1 MNCRKCGSILRRNA
15 RFCHKCGCAQI
26 PSDVERDRKP
36 QVGRMAKNPD
46 DYSDRDVVSFLYDIE
61 EKRERIRRY
70 KNESVEEILKSEG
83 IERPEELKKMKV
95 SLKNIR
101 KYIPSKMEKFSW
113 VKFTFFAVLTKNNPD
128 KAESLSK
135 NVRGSISRFVFLLLG
150 IYLLSLHITIAGLVC
165 LAIAALFEVWN
176 FTAWRAGRKGINERN
191 SIVDEY
197 YKIYPQA
204 VAEYEETVATRANEI
219 EVELKEL
226 SRCVSESA
234 SIENMLSARL
244 GAKYRNLDDLKMLN
258 TIFEDT
264 RANTIPEAVNC
275 LLEDKRAEEESQMAE
290 ELARRIGQSPQNFN
304 AKMKRGTISET
315 ELIQIADEL
324 GIAYEQS
331 FTLPNGEKIEIK
343 NGGNSVNL

>member
-1 MNCRKCGSILRRNA
+1 
-15 RFCHKCGCAQI
+15 
-26 PSDVERDRKP
+26 
-36 QVGRMAKNPD
+36 
-46 DYSDRDVVSFLYDIE
+46 
-61 EKRERIRRY
+61 
-70 KNESVEEILKSEG
+70 
-83 IERPEELKKMKV
+83 
-95 SLKNIR
+95 
-101 KYIPSKMEKFSW
+101 MEKFSW